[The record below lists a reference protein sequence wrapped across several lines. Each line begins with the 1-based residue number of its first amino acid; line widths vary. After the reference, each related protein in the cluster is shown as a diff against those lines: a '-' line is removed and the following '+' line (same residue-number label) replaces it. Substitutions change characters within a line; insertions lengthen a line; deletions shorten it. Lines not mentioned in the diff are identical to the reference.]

1 MGVCGAESS
10 AGLIAG
16 LFNCFMVKWL
26 NRSGAGEN
34 CSIVLW
40 LNGWIEAEK
49 RVLCVL
55 CVSFACFAIHVRLH
69 HTGRLNVF
77 AQNHQQ

>member
-10 AGLIAG
+10 VGLIAG

-40 LNGWIEAEK
+40 LNG
-49 RVLCVL
+49 
-55 CVSFACFAIHVRLH
+55 
-69 HTGRLNVF
+69 
-77 AQNHQQ
+77 